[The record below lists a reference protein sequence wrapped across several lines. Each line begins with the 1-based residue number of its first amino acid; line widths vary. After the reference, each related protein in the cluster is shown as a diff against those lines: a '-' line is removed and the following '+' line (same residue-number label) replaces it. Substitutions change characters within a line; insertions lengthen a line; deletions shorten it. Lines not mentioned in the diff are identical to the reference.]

1 MQILRV
7 AQSYISGNQPRLALG
22 HLKSAKKQ
30 QQKTKKNFIV
40 LDISRLMYRTYRS
53 VNIRATVLLNL
64 LNSLRKRDK
73 MLGKSHILSLI
84 PNLFNKFNKTRALM

>member
-1 MQILRV
+1 MQISRV
-7 AQSYISGNQPRLALG
+7 AQSYISGNQARLALG

-30 QQKTKKNFIV
+30 QQKLHV
-40 LDISRLMYRTYRS
+40 LDISRLMYNTHRS

-84 PNLFNKFNKTRALM
+84 PK

>member
-1 MQILRV
+1 MQISRV
-7 AQSYISGNQPRLALG
+7 AQSYISGNQARLALG

-30 QQKTKKNFIV
+30 QQKLHV
-40 LDISRLMYRTYRS
+40 LDISRLMYNTYRS
-53 VNIRATVLLNL
+53 VNIRATVLLNS

-84 PNLFNKFNKTRALM
+84 PK